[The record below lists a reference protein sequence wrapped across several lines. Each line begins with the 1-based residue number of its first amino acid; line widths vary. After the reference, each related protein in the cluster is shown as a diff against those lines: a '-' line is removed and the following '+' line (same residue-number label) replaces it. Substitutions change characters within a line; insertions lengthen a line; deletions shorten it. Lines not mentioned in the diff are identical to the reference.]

1 MQSLQKYFTDPL
13 ERRRLIMAVFGVLI
27 CAVGVALCRM
37 AGFGVDS
44 FQSFCSGV
52 YNVSPLDEGTTY
64 VIINVVLLVFALV
77 TDRHYIGLGTLINLF
92 LFGYVVD
99 FSQQL
104 MISLFGMPALAGRIV
119 YLALG
124 FFVCCAACSIYITA
138 DLGVSTYDAISLYLA
153 RVTPL
158 HYRFIRIITDVICVV
173 IGWLLGSVPGI
184 CTILCAALMGPMIS
198 WINTWLSQ
206 PLLYGKKGKP
216 ADRA

>member
-1 MQSLQKYFTDPL
+1 MSDLRLKKYLTEPT
-13 ERRRLIMAVFGVLI
+13 ERRRLIMAVFGVLV

-52 YNVSPLDEGTTY
+52 YNVSPLGEGTTY
-64 VIINVVLLVFALV
+64 VLINAVLLVFALV

-104 MISLFGMPALAGRIV
+104 LIAVFGMPGLAGRVV

-124 FFVCCAACSIYITA
+124 FFVCCAACSVYITA

-158 HYRFIRIITDVICVV
+158 SYRVIRIITDVICVV
-173 IGWLLGSVPGI
+173 VGWVLGSVPGL
-184 CTILCAALMGPMIS
+184 CTILCACLMGPMIA
-198 WINTWLSQ
+198 WINGWFSE
-206 PLLYGKKGKP
+206 PLLRGQ
-216 ADRA
+216 RR